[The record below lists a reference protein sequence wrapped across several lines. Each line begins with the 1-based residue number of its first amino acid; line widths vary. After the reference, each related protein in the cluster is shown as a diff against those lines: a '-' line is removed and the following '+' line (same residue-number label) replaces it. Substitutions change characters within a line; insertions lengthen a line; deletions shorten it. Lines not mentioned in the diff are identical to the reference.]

1 MNSFALEFNNHRM
14 FSCHCKRT
22 YPEWPFSDMFN
33 TPLPKCFL
41 KYFFKELCQYLL
53 IQSSLRPLQC
63 LNVLP
68 PKNAS
73 HFSSIIVCFFLIYDS
88 CQNINIKFDQK
99 NEIFRYFVICLH
111 KSIKAKW
118 KKYLTF
124 WKALGCF
131 YHIRSYVKNSYTFT
145 LIFTL
150 HKTSSLSSKLE
161 LFYRETHSLRKT
173 FEINL
178 GD

>member
-1 MNSFALEFNNHRM
+1 MLFKIFLQRALSIFTHSVFTSTATM
-14 FSCHCKRT
+14 FKRT
-22 YPEWPFSDMFN
+22 A
-33 TPLPKCFL
+33 
-41 KYFFKELCQYLL
+41 
-53 IQSSLRPLQC
+53 
-63 LNVLP
+63 

-131 YHIRSYVKNSYTFT
+131 YHIRSYVKNSYTLT

-178 GD
+178 DD